1 LLEPPILA
9 LDEHR
14 QQLRWLVGA
23 LGLRAYFCNPSVL
36 GGRLLVEDEDLVVG
50 HALLGHDD
58 FLTPIDD
65 EVASLVILAVLT
77 SSDSII
83 LTQAV
88 QLAELRPEHYRDLA
102 NHHSGRGILSEDLL
116 HLPLPQPGLLVQ
128 LVLVPVEF
136 LLRQSD
142 VHEQLRSICE
152 IPHPRLVGV
161 DGTVLVVLLCDAWA
175 LVDAG
180 LTELDLP
187 DDEFVGVLGWLV

>member
-1 LLEPPILA
+1 M
-9 LDEHR
+9 
-14 QQLRWLVGA
+14 
-23 LGLRAYFCNPSVL
+23 
-36 GGRLLVEDEDLVVG
+36 EDEDLVVG

-88 QLAELRPEHYRDLA
+88 QLTELRPEHYRDLA
-102 NHHSGRGILSEDLL
+102 NHHSGRGILSEYLL
-116 HLPLPQPGLLVQ
+116 DLPLPEPGLLVQ

-152 IPHPRLVGV
+152 VPHPRLMRVY
-161 DGTVLVVLLCDAWA
+161 GTVLVVLLGDAWA

-180 LTELDLP
+180 LPELDLP
-187 DDEFVGVLGWLV
+187 HDEFVRVLRWLV